1 MEAFI
6 PGRETTVGVIGRE
19 ALPVVEI
26 CAPNGWYG
34 YEEKY
39 NSDETRYPFPDDAF
53 CPEMQRVAL
62 AAFDATGCRG
72 VTRVDFRVT
81 PEGRMYVLE
90 LNTSP
95 GMTGHSL
102 VPKAAAKI
110 GIDFPQLC
118 DRILRTAAHD

>member
-1 MEAFI
+1 
-6 PGRETTVGVIGRE
+6 
-19 ALPVVEI
+19 
-26 CAPNGWYG
+26 
-34 YEEKY
+34 
-39 NSDETRYPFPDDAF
+39 
-53 CPEMQRVAL
+53 MQRLAK

-102 VPKAAAKI
+102 VPKAAQKTGLSFAA
-110 GIDFPQLC
+110 LC
-118 DRILRTAAHD
+118 DRVLGSAVHD

>member
-1 MEAFI
+1 
-6 PGRETTVGVIGRE
+6 R
-19 ALPVVEI
+19 
-26 CAPNGWYG
+26 
-34 YEEKY
+34 EKY
-39 NSDETRYPFPDDAF
+39 ESNETRYPFLEDGDLSRRLQKTAVDAYNA
-53 CPEMQRVAL
+53 V
-62 AAFDATGCRG
+62 GCRG

-110 GIDFPQLC
+110 DLGFPQLC